1 MKHMMGFTLKLM
13 ACLMPR
19 VALFKSG
26 IKGFIEFS
34 FVSDENDTLTPE
46 F

>member
-1 MKHMMGFTLKLM
+1 MGFTLKLM
-13 ACLMPR
+13 ACLMPP

-26 IKGFIEFS
+26 IEGIVELS
-34 FVSDENDTLTPE
+34 FVSDEKDTLTPK